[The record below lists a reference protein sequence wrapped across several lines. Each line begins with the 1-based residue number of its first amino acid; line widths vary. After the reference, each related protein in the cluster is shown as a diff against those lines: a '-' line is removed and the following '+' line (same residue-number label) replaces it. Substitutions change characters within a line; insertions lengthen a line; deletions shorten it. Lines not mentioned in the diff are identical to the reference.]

1 MLLPWKMQVRIL
13 PLELGKRISCFWT
26 YSLTVKQR
34 IYTPS
39 SPRLGHDPGSSPGRS
54 TNEENMTTE
63 RKTFDNEFAEIYH
76 GLLKKIV
83 ESPPP
88 PSVLDSSVTKRIQIY
103 LDSFEIKNCVS
114 VWNFYKNMLDLVVR
128 YSLGNGFILNLLDLE
143 KIYKAPNGSFSEE
156 AGNMNK
162 APWRGF

>member
-1 MLLPWKMQVRIL
+1 
-13 PLELGKRISCFWT
+13 
-26 YSLTVKQR
+26 
-34 IYTPS
+34 
-39 SPRLGHDPGSSPGRS
+39 
-54 TNEENMTTE
+54 MTTE